1 MKLKINYHYI
11 YIFLFT
17 SFFFLWDVNIL
28 DFKLIPPLSIF
39 IKNFNISQISGYK
52 VITLNYFIILLLLPI
67 FYLLGKKKNLSI
79 YKIFKNQKH
88 IILFV
93 SFVIFHYF
101 FTNILYNQIITTYE
115 VLNLF
120 FLIILSFI
128 YCHYRNFL
136 SNNFKSILFLYLII
150 FISFS
155 FEEQKIILNEGQC
168 NNKFFLINFIQNKFQ
183 IYLSNSFYLENSHL
197 AMMMT
202 GVIFSSMLI
211 VEKSKKLSILFLFL
225 FFLSIIIT
233 LLNYSTTFFIT
244 YLVCQVVIFIF
255 FYKKISN
262 KFWIYSFLFLLLNS
276 LIFFSDINCTNKVT
290 QFDVKNVMEK
300 KIDKTIHKKVA
311 AANAKGGSKNYTTL
325 IYERS
330 AVLTI
335 NTLYNQ
341 PFGWGNEGMD
351 EATINLI
358 NKPEYKNI
366 APGARILNLKDGLSN
381 FFKMINEFGFFSLL
395 IFYLFIRYLL
405 NLEKIDSYNLFIIT
419 LFITQCIRGAGY
431 FNGGFIF
438 CLLEFIYFEKFT
450 NQSKQSPPN

>member
-11 YIFLFT
+11 YIFLFI

-28 DFKLIPPLSIF
+28 DIKLISPLSIF
-39 IKNFNISQISGYK
+39 IKNFNISQITGYK

-67 FYLLGKKKNLSI
+67 FYLLSKKKNLSI
-79 YKIFKNQKH
+79 YKIFKNQKY

-101 FTNILYNQIITTYE
+101 FTNILYNQIISTYE

-155 FEEQKIILNEGQC
+155 FYEQKIVFNAGQC
-168 NNKFFLINFIQNKFQ
+168 NNEFFLINFIQNKFQ

-211 VEKSKKLSILFLFL
+211 VEKSKNLSILFLFL
-225 FFLSIIIT
+225 FFLSILIT

-276 LIFFSDINCTNKVT
+276 LVFFSDINCTNKVT

-300 KIDKTIHKKVA
+300 KIDKTMYK
-311 AANAKGGSKNYTTL
+311 NGDSKNYTTL

-351 EATINLI
+351 EATVNLL

-366 APGARILNLKDGLSN
+366 APGARVLNLKDGLSN

>member
-1 MKLKINYHYI
+1 MNLKINYHYI

-28 DFKLIPPLSIF
+28 DL
-39 IKNFNISQISGYK
+39 KNFNISQIIGYK
-52 VITLNYFIILLLLPI
+52 FITLNYFIILLLLPI
-67 FYLLGKKKNLSI
+67 FYLLSRKKNLSI
-79 YKIFKNQKH
+79 YKIFNNQKY

-101 FTNILYNQIITTYE
+101 FTNILYHQIITAYE
-115 VLNLF
+115 LLNLF

-136 SNNFKSILFLYLII
+136 SNNFESILFLYLII
-150 FISFS
+150 FIGFS
-155 FEEQKIILNEGQC
+155 FYEQKGVFNVGQC
-168 NNKFFLINFIQNKFQ
+168 NNKFFLINFIQSKFQ

-202 GVIFSSMLI
+202 GVIFSSILI
-211 VEKSKKLSILFLFL
+211 LARSKKLSIFFLFL
-225 FFLSIIIT
+225 FFLSILIT
-233 LLNYSTTFFIT
+233 LLNYSVTFFIS

-262 KFWIYSFLFLLLNS
+262 KFWIYSFLFLFLNS
-276 LIFFSDINCTNKVT
+276 LVFFSDINCTKKVT
-290 QFDVKNVMEK
+290 DFNVKDVLGK
-300 KIDKTIHKKVA
+300 KTMDKTRVGVST
-311 AANAKGGSKNYTTL
+311 NLTTL

-330 AVLTI
+330 AILTL
-335 NTLYNQ
+335 NTLSNQ
-341 PFGWGNEGMD
+341 PLGWGNEGMD
-351 EATINLI
+351 NATINLI
-358 NKPEYKNI
+358 NKPEYKYINW
-366 APGARILNLKDGLSN
+366 RSNKLNLKDGLSN

-405 NLEKIDSYNLFIIT
+405 NLKKIDSYNLFIIT

-438 CLLEFIYFEKFT
+438 CVLEFIYFEKFI
-450 NQSKQSPPN
+450 NQSKQPPSN

>member
-1 MKLKINYHYI
+1 MNLKINYHYI

-28 DFKLIPPLSIF
+28 DL
-39 IKNFNISQISGYK
+39 KNFNISQIIGYK
-52 VITLNYFIILLLLPI
+52 FITLNYFIILLLLPI
-67 FYLLGKKKNLSI
+67 FYLLSRKKNLSI
-79 YKIFKNQKH
+79 YKIFNHQKY

-101 FTNILYNQIITTYE
+101 FTNILYHQIIAPYE
-115 VLNLF
+115 LLNLF

-136 SNNFKSILFLYLII
+136 SNNFESILFLYLII
-150 FISFS
+150 FIGFS
-155 FEEQKIILNEGQC
+155 FYEQKGAFNVGQC
-168 NNKFFLINFIQNKFQ
+168 NNKFFLINFIQSKFQ

-202 GVIFSSMLI
+202 GVIFSSILI
-211 VEKSKKLSILFLFL
+211 LERSKKLSIFFLFL
-225 FFLSIIIT
+225 FFLSILIT
-233 LLNYSTTFFIT
+233 LLNYSVTFFIS

-262 KFWIYSFLFLLLNS
+262 KFWIYSFLFLLLNF
-276 LIFFSDINCTNKVT
+276 LIFFSDINCTKKVT
-290 QFDVKNVMEK
+290 DFNVKDVLAK
-300 KIDKTIHKKVA
+300 KIDK
-311 AANAKGGSKNYTTL
+311 GGRNLTTF

-330 AVLTI
+330 AILTL
-335 NTLYNQ
+335 NTLSNQ
-341 PFGWGNEGMD
+341 PLGWGNEGMD
-351 EATINLI
+351 NATINLI
-358 NKPEYKNI
+358 NKPEYKYINW
-366 APGARILNLKDGLSN
+366 RSNEMNLKDGLSN

-405 NLEKIDSYNLFIIT
+405 NREKIDSYNLFIIT

-438 CLLEFIYFEKFT
+438 CVLEFIYFEKFI
-450 NQSKQSPPN
+450 NQSKQPPSN

>member
-1 MKLKINYHYI
+1 MNLKINYHYI

-28 DFKLIPPLSIF
+28 DL
-39 IKNFNISQISGYK
+39 KNFNISQIIGYK
-52 VITLNYFIILLLLPI
+52 FITLNYFIILLLLPI
-67 FYLLGKKKNLSI
+67 FYLLSRKKNLSI
-79 YKIFKNQKH
+79 YKIFNNQKY

-101 FTNILYNQIITTYE
+101 FTNILYHQIITAYE
-115 VLNLF
+115 LLNLF

-136 SNNFKSILFLYLII
+136 SNNFESILFLYLII
-150 FISFS
+150 FIGFS
-155 FEEQKIILNEGQC
+155 FYEQKGVFNVGQC
-168 NNKFFLINFIQNKFQ
+168 NNKFFLINFIQSKFQ

-202 GVIFSSMLI
+202 GVIFSSILI
-211 VEKSKKLSILFLFL
+211 LARSKKLSIFFLFL
-225 FFLSIIIT
+225 FFLSILIT
-233 LLNYSTTFFIT
+233 LLNYSVTFFIS

-255 FYKKISN
+255 FYNKISN
-262 KFWIYSFLFLLLNS
+262 KFWIYSFLFLLLNF
-276 LIFFSDINCTNKVT
+276 LIFFSDINCTKKVT
-290 QFDVKNVMEK
+290 DFNVKDVLEKN
-300 KIDKTIHKKVA
+300 IDKTGAEGNRNLDHGV
-311 AANAKGGSKNYTTL
+311 KNLTTL

-330 AVLTI
+330 AILTL
-335 NTLYNQ
+335 NTLSNQ
-341 PFGWGNEGMD
+341 PLGWGNEGMD
-351 EATINLI
+351 NATINLI
-358 NKPEYKNI
+358 NKPEYKYSYWI
-366 APGARILNLKDGLSN
+366 AKELNLKDGLSN

-405 NLEKIDSYNLFIIT
+405 NREKIDSYNLFIIT

-438 CLLEFIYFEKFT
+438 CVLEFIYFEKFIT
-450 NQSKQSPPN
+450 QSKQSPSN

>member
-1 MKLKINYHYI
+1 MNLKINYHYI

-28 DFKLIPPLSIF
+28 DL
-39 IKNFNISQISGYK
+39 KNFNISQIIGYK
-52 VITLNYFIILLLLPI
+52 SITLNYFIILLLLPI
-67 FYLLGKKKNLSI
+67 FYLLSRKKNLSI
-79 YKIFKNQKH
+79 YKIFNNQKY

-101 FTNILYNQIITTYE
+101 FTNILYHQIIEPYE
-115 VLNLF
+115 LLNLF

-136 SNNFKSILFLYLII
+136 SNNFESILFLYLII
-150 FISFS
+150 FIGFS
-155 FEEQKIILNEGQC
+155 FYEQKGVFNVGQC
-168 NNKFFLINFIQNKFQ
+168 NNKFFLINFIQSKFQ

-202 GVIFSSMLI
+202 GVIFSSILI
-211 VEKSKKLSILFLFL
+211 LERSKKLSIFFLFL
-225 FFLSIIIT
+225 FFLSILIT
-233 LLNYSTTFFIT
+233 LLNYSVTFFIS

-262 KFWIYSFLFLLLNS
+262 KFWIYSFLFLFLNS
-276 LIFFSDINCTNKVT
+276 LIFFSDINCTKKVT
-290 QFDVKNVMEK
+290 DFNVKDVLGK
-300 KIDKTIHKKVA
+300 KTMDKTRVGVST
-311 AANAKGGSKNYTTL
+311 NLTTL

-330 AVLTI
+330 AILTL
-335 NTLYNQ
+335 NTLSNQ
-341 PFGWGNEGMD
+341 PLGWGNDGMD
-351 EATINLI
+351 NATINLI
-358 NKPEYKNI
+358 NKPEYKYSYWI
-366 APGARILNLKDGLSN
+366 AKKLNLKDGLSN

-405 NLEKIDSYNLFIIT
+405 NREKIDSYNLFIIT

-438 CLLEFIYFEKFT
+438 CVLEFIYFEKFI
-450 NQSKQSPPN
+450 NQSKQPPSN

>member
-1 MKLKINYHYI
+1 MNLKINYHYI

-28 DFKLIPPLSIF
+28 DL
-39 IKNFNISQISGYK
+39 KNFNISQIIGHKS
-52 VITLNYFIILLLLPI
+52 ITLNYLIILLLLPI
-67 FYLLGKKKNLSI
+67 FYLLSRKKNLSI
-79 YKIFKNQKH
+79 YKIFNHQKY

-101 FTNILYNQIITTYE
+101 ITNILYHQIITAYE
-115 VLNLF
+115 LLNLF

-136 SNNFKSILFLYLII
+136 SNNFESILFLYLII
-150 FISFS
+150 FIGFS
-155 FEEQKIILNEGQC
+155 FYEQKGVFNVGQC
-168 NNKFFLINFIQNKFQ
+168 NNKFFLINFIQSKFQ

-202 GVIFSSMLI
+202 GVIFSSILI
-211 VEKSKKLSILFLFL
+211 LARSKKLSIFFLFL
-225 FFLSIIIT
+225 FFLSILIT
-233 LLNYSTTFFIT
+233 LLNYSVTFFIS

-262 KFWIYSFLFLLLNS
+262 KFWIYSFLFLFLNS
-276 LIFFSDINCTNKVT
+276 LVFFSNINCTKKVT
-290 QFDVKNVMEK
+290 DFNIKDVMTKNIEN
-300 KIDKTIHKKVA
+300 TGAEGNRNLGHT
-311 AANAKGGSKNYTTL
+311 SKNLTTL

-330 AVLTI
+330 AILTL
-335 NTLYNQ
+335 NTLSNQ
-341 PFGWGNEGMD
+341 PLGWGNEGMD
-351 EATINLI
+351 NATINLI
-358 NKPEYKNI
+358 NKPEYKYINW
-366 APGARILNLKDGLSN
+366 RSNKLNLKDGLSN

-405 NLEKIDSYNLFIIT
+405 NLKKIDSYNLFIIT

-438 CLLEFIYFEKFT
+438 CVLEFIYFEKFI
-450 NQSKQSPPN
+450 NQSKQPPSN